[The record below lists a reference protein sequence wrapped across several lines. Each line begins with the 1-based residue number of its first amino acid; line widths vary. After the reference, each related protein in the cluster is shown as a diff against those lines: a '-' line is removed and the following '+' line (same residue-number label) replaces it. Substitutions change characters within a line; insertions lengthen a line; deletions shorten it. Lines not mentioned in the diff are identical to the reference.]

1 MLLTYKDSMV
11 YEANL
16 HNMMQVI
23 KLIMGNKVTISWE
36 EVEPG
41 NGVRVVEISICLEDG
56 LKVTKLLRTVI
67 INWEEV
73 EPGNYARKVKVN
85 LTFQLEL
92 FPLGEGADIAD
103 FMEVLEEET
112 DQPGEDPGDG
122 DHALCHGD
130 IGVGRDYK

>member
-1 MLLTYKDSMV
+1 MEWMP
-11 YEANL
+11 
-16 HNMMQVI
+16 Q
-23 KLIMGNKVTISWE
+23 TISKAH
-36 EVEPG
+36 
-41 NGVRVVEISICLEDG
+41 RVSFT
-56 LKVTKLLRTVI
+56 VTKLLRTVI

-122 DHALCHGD
+122 QATNRTLVVV
-130 IGVGRDYK
+130 ILVVIYW

>member
-1 MLLTYKDSMV
+1 M
-11 YEANL
+11 
-16 HNMMQVI
+16 
-23 KLIMGNKVTISWE
+23 
-36 EVEPG
+36 
-41 NGVRVVEISICLEDG
+41 VEISICLEDG

-130 IGVGRDYK
+130 HALCHGDIGVGRDCDARQNKVFNGQV

>member
-1 MLLTYKDSMV
+1 M
-11 YEANL
+11 
-16 HNMMQVI
+16 
-23 KLIMGNKVTISWE
+23 
-36 EVEPG
+36 
-41 NGVRVVEISICLEDG
+41 VEISICLEDG

-92 FPLGEGADIAD
+92 FPLGEGADIVD
-103 FMEVLEEET
+103 FMEVIEEET
-112 DQPGEDPGDG
+112 DQPGE

-130 IGVGRDYK
+130 IGVGRYCDASLKL